1 MRVASRL
8 CVGWQLLLGVGGA
21 LAADLRVIQAGVVWP
36 SDIDAEVLAGG
47 GIGRAIEEALAV
59 DGTALL
65 ELLAHLIGSHLLAEA
80 HLTQLD
86 GTRAVLILMAGD
98 SVLTTLVR
106 KHTRCMVII
115 VVQRQDHLRIFVVD
129 HAPVVHEPVL
139 VLTLQSAPHML
150 GFARVLFRPRLRQL
164 LHLSLGLLAS
174 GGP

>member
-1 MRVASRL
+1 
-8 CVGWQLLLGVGGA
+8 
-21 LAADLRVIQAGVVWP
+21 
-36 SDIDAEVLAGG
+36 
-47 GIGRAIEEALAV
+47 
-59 DGTALL
+59 
-65 ELLAHLIGSHLLAEA
+65 
-80 HLTQLD
+80 
-86 GTRAVLILMAGD
+86 MAGD

-129 HAPVVHEPVL
+129 HASMVDEPVL
-139 VLTLQSAPHML
+139 VLTLKSAPHML